1 MADPV
6 NPQEYG
12 LIESSESDV
21 SAELFA
27 EVESDY
33 HSSKDDEVSFACHGT
48 VIEADPANITIQREF
63 WSKCAIGF
71 IWTTGSS
78 LSVISNTSLMLHGEL
93 EVRPMGS
100 GWCSVCT
107 KKWRP
112 NLVLEIL
119 QLNFVSLWV
128 YLHGLTLEYQY
139 PELAERMGHL
149 MGTCEQVDWEDRMP
163 LNIRFMRFQG
173 TNQPLDACGF
183 DDGSKIWIKCNHNN
197 PNTPFNSPTSSPPYS
212 VPKIGNPS
220 HTTTPHN
227 NDHTPSPH
235 RTPGI
240 TFSLRPP
247 WFPPK
252 SSALRWAWI
261 DGSGPFV
268 TNG

>member
-27 EVESDY
+27 DEVESDY
-33 HSSKDDEVSFACHGT
+33 HS
-48 VIEADPANITIQREF
+48 R
-63 WSKCAIGF
+63 
-71 IWTTGSS
+71 SS

-100 GWCSVCT
+100 GSYSVCT

-149 MGTCEQVDWEDRMP
+149 MEKCEQVDWEDRMP
-163 LNIRFMRFQG
+163 RNICFMRFG
-173 TNQPLDACGF
+173 VR
-183 DDGSKIWIKCNHNN
+183 IN
-197 PNTPFNSPTSSPPYS
+197 P
-212 VPKIGNPS
+212 
-220 HTTTPHN
+220 
-227 NDHTPSPH
+227 
-235 RTPGI
+235 
-240 TFSLRPP
+240 
-247 WFPPK
+247 
-252 SSALRWAWI
+252 
-261 DGSGPFV
+261 
-268 TNG
+268 